1 MRADAGIEPDT
12 GGRPPGVTLDLAA
25 AMTGFGVVAR
35 TVLISSAAVI
45 LFFGSFG
52 RSGWADVAANVGAAV
67 LFSALIGGPM
77 HLLLPK
83 LAPVI
88 FRTTRAPLNW
98 LLLVMTMMAIAAVGS
113 AVGIVMLAGFG
124 LLPWSSATGFFLNSL
139 RVSLAIT
146 LTFGVGITLYKRLQH
161 RADVA
166 ELALRT
172 KERDE
177 ADARRMA
184 SEARLASLESRVQP
198 HFLFNTLNSIAALIP
213 DDPAGAER
221 MTGQLAALLR
231 ASLDS
236 ADTPLV
242 PLGVE
247 LSSTRNYLA
256 IEQVRFGDRLR
267 YNMEVPPSLERIPV
281 PRFALQTLVENSVK
295 HAVSSRRTGAS
306 IRLSAEATDTT
317 LRITIEDDGPGF
329 DPAQA
334 QAGHG
339 LAMLRERLALS
350 YGGRASLTV
359 VSDPGQ
365 TRLTLEVPR

>member
-1 MRADAGIEPDT
+1 M
-12 GGRPPGVTLDLAA
+12 
-25 AMTGFGVVAR
+25 
-35 TVLISSAAVI
+35 
-45 LFFGSFG
+45 
-52 RSGWADVAANVGAAV
+52 
-67 LFSALIGGPM
+67 
-77 HLLLPK
+77 
-83 LAPVI
+83 
-88 FRTTRAPLNW
+88 
-98 LLLVMTMMAIAAVGS
+98 
-113 AVGIVMLAGFG
+113 
-124 LLPWSSATGFFLNSL
+124 
-139 RVSLAIT
+139 
-146 LTFGVGITLYKRLQH
+146 
-161 RADVA
+161 
-166 ELALRT
+166 
-172 KERDE
+172 
-177 ADARRMA
+177 
-184 SEARLASLESRVQP
+184 QP